1 MNFDPNRDPDQ
12 PEDEPDLDNLPEEQE
27 EGKFLEEDAAPA
39 DEAENEAEAVEEPFE
54 EDLEPVGMD
63 DGMPAGEMPEM
74 QGPPPSNFDMAYPQL
89 FFFLFASMAIAV
101 GCLLPWERTYLK
113 GNLTGADSIGGGFLL
128 CFALYGMISGFFNIY
143 HRKMI
148 VWPVLLSA
156 IDGCIIGWQRV
167 VQILSKIDKNQFI
180 TTDDE
185 FGKVVQTVK
194 GYIQSMGPGLYLVT
208 IFSTLI
214 LLSIIIGVFKGAKE
228 EGRRKAEERE
238 SRVEA
243 RNSRRS

>member
-12 PEDEPDLDNLPEEQE
+12 PEDDQAEDGQAED
-27 EGKFLEEDAAPA
+27 KFLA
-39 DEAENEAEAVEEPFE
+39 DEAQDDAEAVEEPSE
-54 EDLEPVGMD
+54 EDLAPMDAVD
-63 DGMPAGEMPEM
+63 DGFGEGMPEGEMPEM

-243 RNSRRS
+243 RKSRRS